1 MNSKLRKYLTIIALG
16 LAGGSIYFLPYIKY
30 VFYDAQISTMGI
42 TNTQSGL
49 MLTMY
54 TIGNMILY
62 IPGGIIADKVSPKK
76 ALVISLLSTT
86 ALAYIYAFSM
96 NFAVAMVIWLGLS
109 FSTAFVFWS
118 SLMKAIRIIGTEEEQ
133 GLCTDCIMH
142 VMVSQ
147 VP

>member
-62 IPGGIIADKVSPKK
+62 IPGGIIA
-76 ALVISLLSTT
+76 
-86 ALAYIYAFSM
+86 
-96 NFAVAMVIWLGLS
+96 
-109 FSTAFVFWS
+109 
-118 SLMKAIRIIGTEEEQ
+118 E
-133 GLCTDCIMH
+133 
-142 VMVSQ
+142 
-147 VP
+147 

>member
-96 NFAVAMVIWLGLS
+96 NFAVLQYCICILVLS
-109 FSTAFVFWS
+109 DESNPYYRNRRRTGIYV
-118 SLMKAIRIIGTEEEQ
+118 RTV
-133 GLCTDCIMH
+133 LCM
-142 VMVSQ
+142 
-147 VP
+147 